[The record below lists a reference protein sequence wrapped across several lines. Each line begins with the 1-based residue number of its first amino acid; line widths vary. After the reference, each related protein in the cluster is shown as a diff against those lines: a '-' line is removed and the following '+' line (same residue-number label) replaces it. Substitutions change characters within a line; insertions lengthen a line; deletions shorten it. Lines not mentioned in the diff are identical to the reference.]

1 MQNCL
6 WKLKLCGRYTLSEME
21 LLPNTPNFTGRADI
35 ISELKKYEIPK
46 LSNVRKWVNRDKA
59 KWISREEA

>member
-35 ISELKKYEIPK
+35 ISELKKRRGWYMPLVLK
-46 LSNVRKWVNRDKA
+46 FLMHSM
-59 KWISREEA
+59 